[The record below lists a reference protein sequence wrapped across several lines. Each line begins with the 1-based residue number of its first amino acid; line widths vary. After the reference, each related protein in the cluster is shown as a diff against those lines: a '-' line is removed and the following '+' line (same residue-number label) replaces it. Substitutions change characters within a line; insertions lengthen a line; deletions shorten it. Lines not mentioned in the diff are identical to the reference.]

1 MLDLI
6 GLIWI
11 CVWVFLVWFCLVVS
25 NGGDFSICLEG
36 ENGMEWE
43 RKKRIILEYYS
54 LLLFGSFN
62 GGKV

>member
-25 NGGDFSICLEG
+25 NGGDFSICLER

-43 RKKRIILEYYS
+43 RMKRIILEYYS